1 MGATYYPLEMENGND
16 YGNACITFTLMERN
30 EAQAKNPAGGN
41 GADTNIPRNAKSGML
56 IGGFEDLIDGI
67 INPITTFIKEN
78 PFERYLGSKKGGLT
92 KPSTKIVEDII
103 MYVPGDAGTSYK
115 SKWEEQNAPVAGAAW
130 NAYEGAG
137 GGSDG
142 ALAAAKAGAGA
153 AAWQTAQAAGGSTA
167 DFFAGKTGMA
177 PNPQKQ
183 LYFKD
188 MEFRTHTFTFQLY
201 AKSLAESNNI
211 RRIINM
217 FKAHMHAGVSNAAD
231 FLYDYPGWFSIKYY
245 VNGVKN
251 PYMHNFKKTI
261 LESMDV
267 RYSPEGIYVTH
278 EDGSPTHVQLQLN
291 FKELEILMKKDFQ
304 NEADSC

>member
-1 MGATYYPLEMENGND
+1 MENGND
-16 YGNACITFTLMERN
+16 YGNACITFSLKERN
-30 EAQAKNPAGGN
+30 EAQAKNPGG
-41 GADTNIPRNAKSGML
+41 GGIKSIPSNAKSGNPL
-56 IGGFEDLIDGI
+56 NGFVDLIEGI
-67 INPITTFIKEN
+67 MNPITTFIKEN
-78 PFERYLGSKKGGLT
+78 PFERYVGSKVGSIT
-92 KPSTKIVEDII
+92 KPTTKIVEDIV

-115 SKWEEQNAPVAGAAW
+115 SKWEEQNAPIAGAAW

-137 GGSDG
+137 GGVDG
-142 ALAAAKAGAGA
+142 AKAAAAAGAGA
-153 AAWQTAQAAGGSTA
+153 GAWQAAQAAGGQTA
-167 DFFAGKTGMA
+167 SFFTMKSGIA

-201 AKSLAESNNI
+201 AKSLAESINI

-217 FKAHMHAGVSNAAD
+217 FKAHMHPGVNSALS
-231 FLYDYPGWFSIKYY
+231 FLYDYPGWFDIKYY

-267 RYSPEGIYVTH
+267 KYSPEGIYVTH

-291 FKELEILMKKDFQ
+291 FKELEILMKRDFQ

>member
-1 MGATYYPLEMENGND
+1 MAATYYPLEMENSPD
-16 YGNACITFTLMERN
+16 YGNTCITFTLKERN
-30 EAQAKNPAGGN
+30 EAQAKNPSGG
-41 GADTNIPRNAKSGML
+41 GTKSIPSNAKSGMP
-56 IGGFEDLIDGI
+56 IGGFEDLIGGI

-78 PFERYLGSKKGGLT
+78 PFERYLGSKKGSLT

-103 MYVPGDAGTSYK
+103 MYVPGDVGTSYK
-115 SKWEEQNAPVAGAAW
+115 SKWEEQNAPEAGAAW
-130 NAYEGAG
+130 QAAGGAG
-137 GGSDG
+137 GGVLST
-142 ALAAAKAGAGA
+142 AWEAAKAGVGAGA
-153 AAWQTAQAAGGSTA
+153 VQAAGGGSGGIT
-167 DFFAGKTGMA
+167 DFFMSQTGTA
-177 PNPQKQ
+177 PNPFKQ

-188 MEFRTHTFTFQLY
+188 MEFRTHTFTFHLY

-211 RRIINM
+211 RRIINL
-217 FKAHMHAGVSNAAD
+217 FKFNLHPGVSNAAS
-231 FLYDYPGWFSIKYY
+231 FLYDYPGWFDIKYY

-291 FKELEILMKKDFQ
+291 FKELEILMKRDFQ

>member
-1 MGATYYPLEMENGND
+1 MGATYYPLEMENSND
-16 YGNACITFTLMERN
+16 YGSTAITFTLMERN
-30 EAQAKNPAGGN
+30 EAQAKNPSGG
-41 GADTNIPRNAKSGML
+41 GTKSIPSNAKSGMP
-56 IGGFEDLIDGI
+56 IGGFEDLIAGI

-115 SKWEEQNAPVAGAAW
+115 SKWEEQNAPIAGAAW
-130 NAYEGAG
+130 NAYQGAG

-142 ALAAAKAGAGA
+142 GIAAAKAGAGA
-153 AAWQTAQAAGGSTA
+153 AAWQAAQAAGGSTA
-167 DFFAGKTGMA
+167 DFFAGQTGTA

-188 MEFRTHTFTFQLY
+188 MEFRTHTFTFHLY

-211 RRIINM
+211 RRIINL
-217 FKAHMHAGVSNAAD
+217 FKFNLHPGVSNAAS

-267 RYSPEGIYVTH
+267 KYSPEGIYVTH